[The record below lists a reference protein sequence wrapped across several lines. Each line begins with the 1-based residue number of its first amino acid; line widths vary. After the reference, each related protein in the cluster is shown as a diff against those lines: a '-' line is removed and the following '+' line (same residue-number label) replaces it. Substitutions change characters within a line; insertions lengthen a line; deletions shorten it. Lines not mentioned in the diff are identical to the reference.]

1 MADKSIQNIRQIVD
15 EHQSSVTLSKCCVKT
30 QHFLLKKLKE
40 QWKRQTV
47 ELNFIK
53 KSNMRLEMEIKLD
66 EQKRKSLHIALDTI
80 KSANVEA
87 EKEYLLIK
95 KLRSDDAEHMKNRI
109 IKYEKEWAV
118 AQEKYENI
126 SYIKK
131 YLDIKNKIQ
140 ASQDN
145 LKALLNQSNEL
156 STQINKKRYEMAAL
170 DKERAIKLAQ
180 FIVIERPMFLK
191 TLNENDARK
200 RKLSVTNKQ
209 IMKEKKYVPSSAL
222 LKMNVDVKIPAST
235 ERPQISA
242 GLLLPPIQIQSV
254 DLDVLSVRLNQI
266 KKIEMSKHNE
276 IANIPVPKTIQKIN
290 TPHLKDDYISSYFD
304 VCSLTK
310 ADKTDYSNKKRIN
323 ILEDIKLNENET
335 HDIIAKVSPSKLH
348 DVNVI
353 ESKDSTRAADPK
365 EKDFNGKKN
374 SERLSQ
380 KTPIE
385 TGEIEEINLTASNSQ
400 AVVVLPP
407 TQFMDLTQETK
418 YTHTPEG
425 GILKDGSSRQSQEKK
440 VSFELKGN
448 EPENMEVDS
457 SLLNTSALSNNSYTN
472 VKNMILKKNNLD
484 SSPEFIYSKNTLQT
498 KPKDNIVTSKFFKVE
513 DQNVGETK
521 EYENN
526 NVHNNIIDK
535 DKQNIPETTEY
546 HPVGSTSQAGEA
558 VRPIEGLLIA
568 HSPHRLLESLD
579 LSCTD
584 NAEGDSDY
592 LHGIDSSLLMSPKA
606 DDMQNNGDET
616 NKSGGIFNF
625 LAGIKRTEFSFL
637 GSGDPNRETGTG
649 SQENNNFTFS
659 FGGETK
665 KKGGLFS
672 MFR

>member
-1 MADKSIQNIRQIVD
+1 MGDKSIQNIRQIVD
-15 EHQSSVTLSKCCVKT
+15 EHQSSVTLSKCCIKT

-47 ELNFIK
+47 EINSINK
-53 KSNMRLEMEIKLD
+53 MNMRLEMEIKLD

-95 KLRSDDAEHMKNRI
+95 EFRSDNAEHMKNRI

-118 AQEKYENI
+118 AQEKYGNI

-131 YLDIKNKIQ
+131 YLDVKNKIQ

-170 DKERAIKLAQ
+170 EKERVIKLAQ
-180 FIVIERPMFLK
+180 FIVIDRPMFLK
-191 TLNENDARK
+191 TLNENVARK
-200 RKLSVTNKQ
+200 RKLSVTNQQ
-209 IMKEKKYVPSSAL
+209 IMKEKRFVPTSASP
-222 LKMNVDVKIPAST
+222 KMNVDVKIPAST
-235 ERPQISA
+235 ESPQSNV
-242 GLLLPPIQIQSV
+242 GLLLPPIQMQSV
-254 DLDVLSVRLNQI
+254 DLDVLSVRLNEI
-266 KKIEMSKHNE
+266 KKMEISKHNE
-276 IANIPVPKTIQKIN
+276 IANIPVTETIQKVN

-304 VCSLTK
+304 VCSVTK
-310 ADKTDYSNKKRIN
+310 ADTNDYSNKKLIH

-335 HDIIAKVSPSKLH
+335 NDIIAKVTPSKLH

-353 ESKDSTRAADPK
+353 ESKYTKAADSK
-365 EKDFNGKKN
+365 EKDFNEKQN
-374 SERLSQ
+374 SDRLSQ

-400 AVVVLPP
+400 ALVVLPP
-407 TQFMDLTQETK
+407 TQFMDLTQETQ
-418 YTHTPEG
+418 YTHTPES
-425 GILKDGSSRQSQEKK
+425 GILKDGFSR
-440 VSFELKGN
+440 
-448 EPENMEVDS
+448 
-457 SLLNTSALSNNSYTN
+457 
-472 VKNMILKKNNLD
+472 
-484 SSPEFIYSKNTLQT
+484 
-498 KPKDNIVTSKFFKVE
+498 
-513 DQNVGETK
+513 
-521 EYENN
+521 
-526 NVHNNIIDK
+526 
-535 DKQNIPETTEY
+535 
-546 HPVGSTSQAGEA
+546 AGEA
-558 VRPIEGLLIA
+558 VRPMGGLLFA

-584 NAEGDSDY
+584 NAEGDSEY

-606 DDMQNNGDET
+606 DDIQNNEDQN
-616 NKSGGIFNF
+616 NKSEGIFNF
-625 LAGIKRTEFSFL
+625 LAGIKRPDFKFS
-637 GSGDPNRETGTG
+637 GSGAPKQETGTG
-649 SQENNNFTFS
+649 SQENNNFNFS

>member
-1 MADKSIQNIRQIVD
+1 MGDKSIQNIRQIVD
-15 EHQSSVTLSKCCVKT
+15 EHQSSVTLSKCCIKT

-47 ELNFIK
+47 EINSINK
-53 KSNMRLEMEIKLD
+53 MNMRLEMEIKLD

-95 KLRSDDAEHMKNRI
+95 EFRSDNAEHMKNRI

-118 AQEKYENI
+118 AQEKYGNI

-131 YLDIKNKIQ
+131 YLDVKNKIQ

-170 DKERAIKLAQ
+170 EKERVIKLAQ
-180 FIVIERPMFLK
+180 FIVIDRPMFLK
-191 TLNENDARK
+191 TLNENVARK
-200 RKLSVTNKQ
+200 RKLSVTNQQ
-209 IMKEKKYVPSSAL
+209 IMKEKRFVPTSASP
-222 LKMNVDVKIPAST
+222 KMNVDVKIPAST
-235 ERPQISA
+235 ESPQSNV
-242 GLLLPPIQIQSV
+242 GLLLPPIQMQSV
-254 DLDVLSVRLNQI
+254 DLDVLSVRLNEI
-266 KKIEMSKHNE
+266 KKMEISKHNE
-276 IANIPVPKTIQKIN
+276 IANIPVTETIQKVN

-304 VCSLTK
+304 VCSVTK
-310 ADKTDYSNKKRIN
+310 ADTNDYSNKKLIH

-335 HDIIAKVSPSKLH
+335 NDIIAKVTPSKLH

-353 ESKDSTRAADPK
+353 ESKYTKAADSK
-365 EKDFNGKKN
+365 EKDFNEKQN
-374 SERLSQ
+374 SDRLSQ

-400 AVVVLPP
+400 ALVVLPP
-407 TQFMDLTQETK
+407 TQFMDLTQETQ
-418 YTHTPEG
+418 YTHTPES
-425 GILKDGSSRQSQEKK
+425 GILKDGFSR
-440 VSFELKGN
+440 
-448 EPENMEVDS
+448 
-457 SLLNTSALSNNSYTN
+457 
-472 VKNMILKKNNLD
+472 
-484 SSPEFIYSKNTLQT
+484 
-498 KPKDNIVTSKFFKVE
+498 KPKDNIVTSKFFKKE
-513 DQNVGETK
+513 DQNVAEPK

-526 NVHNNIIDK
+526 NVNSNIIDK
-535 DKQNIPETTEY
+535 DKQNNPETTEY
-546 HPVGSTSQAGEA
+546 QSVGSTSQVSRNVVQAGEA
-558 VRPIEGLLIA
+558 VRPMGGLLFA

-584 NAEGDSDY
+584 NAEGDSEY

-606 DDMQNNGDET
+606 DDIQNNEDQN
-616 NKSGGIFNF
+616 NKSEGIFNF
-625 LAGIKRTEFSFL
+625 LAGIKRPDFKFS
-637 GSGDPNRETGTG
+637 GSGAPKQETGTG
-649 SQENNNFTFS
+649 SQENNNFNFS

>member
-1 MADKSIQNIRQIVD
+1 M
-15 EHQSSVTLSKCCVKT
+15 
-30 QHFLLKKLKE
+30 KL
-40 QWKRQTV
+40 V
-47 ELNFIK
+47 
-53 KSNMRLEMEIKLD
+53 MEIKLD

-95 KLRSDDAEHMKNRI
+95 ELHSDDAEHMKNGI

-131 YLDIKNKIQ
+131 YLDVKNKIQ

-145 LKALLNQSNEL
+145 LKALLNQCNEL
-156 STQINKKRYEMAAL
+156 STQIIKKRAEMAAL

-180 FIVIERPMFLK
+180 FIVIDRPMFLK
-191 TLNENDARK
+191 TLNENDAKK

-209 IMKEKKYVPSSAL
+209 IMKENKYIPTSAL
-222 LKMNVDVKIPAST
+222 LKINVDVKIPAST
-235 ERPQISA
+235 ESPESNV

-266 KKIEMSKHNE
+266 KKIEISKHNE
-276 IANIPVPKTIQKIN
+276 IANIPVTETIQKIN

-304 VCSLTK
+304 VCSVTK
-310 ADKTDYSNKKRIN
+310 ADKNDYSNKKLIN

-335 HDIIAKVSPSKLH
+335 HDIIAKVMPSKLH

-353 ESKDSTRAADPK
+353 ESKNSTACTANPK
-365 EKDFNGKKN
+365 VKDFNGEKN

-380 KTPIE
+380 
-385 TGEIEEINLTASNSQ
+385 
-400 AVVVLPP
+400 
-407 TQFMDLTQETK
+407 ETK
-418 YTHTPEG
+418 YMHTPEG
-425 GILKDGSSRQSQEKK
+425 SILKDGSSRQSQEKK

-457 SLLNTSALSNNSYTN
+457 CLLNTSGLSNNSYTN
-472 VKNMILKKNNLD
+472 IKNMIWKKNNLD
-484 SSPEFIYSKNTLQT
+484 LSPEFIYSKNTLQT
-498 KPKDNIVTSKFFKVE
+498 KPKDNIVTSKFFEVE
-513 DQNVGETK
+513 DQNVGEPK
-521 EYENN
+521 DYEKN
-526 NVHNNIIDK
+526 NVHSNIIDK
-535 DKQNIPETTEY
+535 DKQNIPEIQ
-546 HPVGSTSQAGEA
+546 PVGSTAQAGEA
-558 VRPIEGLLIA
+558 VRPIGGLLFA
-568 HSPHRLLESLD
+568 HSPHRLLESLE

-606 DDMQNNGDET
+606 DDMQNNRDE
-616 NKSGGIFNF
+616 NKKSEGIFNF

-665 KKGGLFS
+665 KKAGLFS

>member
-1 MADKSIQNIRQIVD
+1 M
-15 EHQSSVTLSKCCVKT
+15 
-30 QHFLLKKLKE
+30 KL
-40 QWKRQTV
+40 V
-47 ELNFIK
+47 
-53 KSNMRLEMEIKLD
+53 MEIKLD

-95 KLRSDDAEHMKNRI
+95 ELHSDDAEHMKNGI

-131 YLDIKNKIQ
+131 YLDVKNKIQ

-145 LKALLNQSNEL
+145 LKALLNQCNEL
-156 STQINKKRYEMAAL
+156 STQIIKKRAEMAAL

-180 FIVIERPMFLK
+180 FIVIDRPMFLK
-191 TLNENDARK
+191 TLNENDAKK

-209 IMKEKKYVPSSAL
+209 IMKENKYIPTSAL
-222 LKMNVDVKIPAST
+222 LKINVDVKIPAST
-235 ERPQISA
+235 ESPESNV

-266 KKIEMSKHNE
+266 KKIEISKHNE
-276 IANIPVPKTIQKIN
+276 IANIPVTETIQKIN

-304 VCSLTK
+304 VCSVTK
-310 ADKTDYSNKKRIN
+310 ADKNDYSNKKLIN

-335 HDIIAKVSPSKLH
+335 HDIIAKVMPSKLH

-353 ESKDSTRAADPK
+353 ESKNSTACTANPK
-365 EKDFNGKKN
+365 VKDFNGEKN

-385 TGEIEEINLTASNSQ
+385 TGEIEEINLTVSNSQ
-400 AVVVLPP
+400 ALVVLPP

-418 YTHTPEG
+418 YMHTPEG
-425 GILKDGSSRQSQEKK
+425 SILKDGSSRQSQEKK

-457 SLLNTSALSNNSYTN
+457 CLLNTSGLSNNSYTN
-472 VKNMILKKNNLD
+472 IKNMIWKKNNLD
-484 SSPEFIYSKNTLQT
+484 LSPEFIYSKNTLQT
-498 KPKDNIVTSKFFKVE
+498 KPKDNIVTSKFFEVE
-513 DQNVGETK
+513 DQNVGEPK
-521 EYENN
+521 DYEKN
-526 NVHNNIIDK
+526 NVHSNIIDK
-535 DKQNIPETTEY
+535 DKQNIPEIQ
-546 HPVGSTSQAGEA
+546 PVGSTAQAGEA
-558 VRPIEGLLIA
+558 VRPIGGLLFA
-568 HSPHRLLESLD
+568 HSPHRLLESLE

-606 DDMQNNGDET
+606 DDMQNNRDE
-616 NKSGGIFNF
+616 NKKSEGIFNF

-665 KKGGLFS
+665 KKAGLFS

>member
-1 MADKSIQNIRQIVD
+1 MGDKSIQNIRQIVD
-15 EHQSSVTLSKCCVKT
+15 EHQSSVTLSKCCIKT

-47 ELNFIK
+47 EINSINK
-53 KSNMRLEMEIKLD
+53 MNMRLEMEIKLD

-95 KLRSDDAEHMKNRI
+95 EFRSDNAEHMKNRI

-118 AQEKYENI
+118 AQEKYGNI

-131 YLDIKNKIQ
+131 YLDVKNKIQ

-170 DKERAIKLAQ
+170 EKERVIKLAQ
-180 FIVIERPMFLK
+180 FIVIDRPMFLK
-191 TLNENDARK
+191 TLNENVARK
-200 RKLSVTNKQ
+200 RKLSVTNQQ
-209 IMKEKKYVPSSAL
+209 IMKEKRFVPTSASP
-222 LKMNVDVKIPAST
+222 KMNVDVKIPAST
-235 ERPQISA
+235 ESPQSNV
-242 GLLLPPIQIQSV
+242 GLLLPPIQMQSV
-254 DLDVLSVRLNQI
+254 DLDVLSVRLNEI
-266 KKIEMSKHNE
+266 KKMEISKHNE
-276 IANIPVPKTIQKIN
+276 IANIPVTETIQKVN

-304 VCSLTK
+304 VCSVTK
-310 ADKTDYSNKKRIN
+310 ADTNDYSNKKLIH

-335 HDIIAKVSPSKLH
+335 NDIIAKVTPSKLH

-353 ESKDSTRAADPK
+353 ESKYTKAADSK
-365 EKDFNGKKN
+365 EKDFNEKQN
-374 SERLSQ
+374 SDRLSQ

-400 AVVVLPP
+400 ALVVLPP
-407 TQFMDLTQETK
+407 TQFMDLTQETQ
-418 YTHTPEG
+418 YTHTPES
-425 GILKDGSSRQSQEKK
+425 GILKDGFSRKSQEKK
-440 VSFELKGN
+440 VCFELKGN
-448 EPENMEVDS
+448 EPENMDVDS
-457 SLLNTSALSNNSYTN
+457 SLLNTS
-472 VKNMILKKNNLD
+472 VKNMVLKKNNLD
-484 SSPEFIYSKNTLQT
+484 LSPEFIYSKNTLQT
-498 KPKDNIVTSKFFKVE
+498 KPKDNIVTSKFFKKE
-513 DQNVGETK
+513 DQNVAEPK

-526 NVHNNIIDK
+526 NVNSNIIDK
-535 DKQNIPETTEY
+535 DKQNNPETTEY
-546 HPVGSTSQAGEA
+546 QSVGSTSQAGEA
-558 VRPIEGLLIA
+558 VRPMGGLLFA

-584 NAEGDSDY
+584 NAEGDSEY

-606 DDMQNNGDET
+606 DDIQNNEDQN
-616 NKSGGIFNF
+616 NKSEGIFNF
-625 LAGIKRTEFSFL
+625 LAGIKRPDFKFS
-637 GSGDPNRETGTG
+637 GSGAPKQETGTG
-649 SQENNNFTFS
+649 SQENNNFNFS